1 MGRAP
6 VPFKSLMPPSRT
18 RTCECL
24 HGAMEAVDG
33 AAVCGC
39 WANRQA
45 KPGKPATS
53 SRARRGSTIPYWL
66 VIVIGLITIIGSILA
81 AELWLARHGY
91 ADASDALAA
100 CLYFFLD
107 AISAFAVTGTVTE
120 VSVRLRMC
128 LVDVRNVYFL
138 RTRYGPPRLCRPP
151 KGLAAARPRVCRG
164 RACPLADWWQQH
176 HLTLLPLL
184 LSHRCPS
191 AWWAGCAPTSC
202 PCASL
207 CRPTQ

>member
-1 MGRAP
+1 
-6 VPFKSLMPPSRT
+6 MPPSRT

-24 HGAMEAVDG
+24 HGAAHALNG

-39 WANRQA
+39 WADQQVRANRQL
-45 KPGKPATS
+45 KPVEPATS

-66 VIVIGLITIIGSILA
+66 VIVIGLVTIIGSILA

-120 VSVRLRMC
+120 V
-128 LVDVRNVYFL
+128 
-138 RTRYGPPRLCRPP
+138 G
-151 KGLAAARPRVCRG
+151 AAARV
-164 RACPLADWWQQH
+164 
-176 HLTLLPLL
+176 
-184 LSHRCPS
+184 
-191 AWWAGCAPTSC
+191 
-202 PCASL
+202 
-207 CRPTQ
+207 

>member
-1 MGRAP
+1 
-6 VPFKSLMPPSRT
+6 
-18 RTCECL
+18 
-24 HGAMEAVDG
+24 MEAVDG

-45 KPGKPATS
+45 KPDKLATS

-66 VIVIGLITIIGSILA
+66 VIVIGLVTIIGSILA

-128 LVDVRNVYFL
+128 LVDVRNVYLL
-138 RTRYGPPRLCRPP
+138 RTCYGPPRLCRPP
-151 KGLAAARPRVCRG
+151 KGLAAARSRVCRG
-164 RACPLADWWQQH
+164 RARLPTGGSNTILPFCRSCFPTGVQARGGPAAPQLPVPVPACAAQPSDCQLRPAGGGQPRMHGSRVGRAD
-176 HLTLLPLL
+176 
-184 LSHRCPS
+184 
-191 AWWAGCAPTSC
+191 
-202 PCASL
+202 
-207 CRPTQ
+207 